1 MSTNNYREV
10 LLEYELRDRAIVCR
24 NLIECVIE
32 RLEKHDDPVAK
43 ELADSAYRVAEEMAT
58 SYINATHNRA
68 IDNPPDH
75 HKDRTNGF

>member
-1 MSTNNYREV
+1 MNKYREV
-10 LLEYELRDRAIVCR
+10 LLEYELRDRSIVIK
-24 NLIECVIE
+24 NLIESALERIE
-32 RLEKHDDPVAK
+32 EGDDPVAI
-43 ELADSAYRVAEEMAT
+43 ELVEAALRLSVEMAT

>member
-1 MSTNNYREV
+1 MNEYREV

-32 RLEKHDDPVAK
+32 RLEKHDDPVAQ

-68 IDNPPDH
+68 IDNPPTR